1 MGYTAF
7 QAEEY
12 DAKIRQTLPFYDAFY
27 EQIADILEA
36 AGKRHI
42 SWLDIGCGTGKMYEV
57 VEKRISAWET
67 SGQSGRCLAA
77 GVSERPAFQ
86 ISKFVFSDI
95 SEKMLDAARSRF
107 QSEGNHFQ
115 RMSVLELDEQEQY
128 DVVTAVQ
135 VHHYLTEKERESAVR
150 NCFRALKNGGFF
162 FSFENIAPCSETG
175 RQIFLNRWKQY
186 QIRNGK
192 DEEEAEG
199 HMKRY
204 GTEYFPITVEAHLDL
219 MRRCGF
225 SAVELVWTSYMQA
238 GLMGIKISR

>member
-57 VEKRISAWET
+57 VEKRISAQET

-95 SEKMLDAARSRF
+95 YAENKI
-107 QSEGNHFQ
+107 
-115 RMSVLELDEQEQY
+115 V
-128 DVVTAVQ
+128 
-135 VHHYLTEKERESAVR
+135 SA
-150 NCFRALKNGGFF
+150 LGG
-162 FSFENIAPCSETG
+162 
-175 RQIFLNRWKQY
+175 
-186 QIRNGK
+186 
-192 DEEEAEG
+192 
-199 HMKRY
+199 
-204 GTEYFPITVEAHLDL
+204 
-219 MRRCGF
+219 
-225 SAVELVWTSYMQA
+225 
-238 GLMGIKISR
+238 